1 MKIEEK
7 AFDCIKNLNIM
18 NKMVTVKSHE
28 KYSLPTSKKS
38 ENLNICVKRNLPHS
52 KRKEIRFGRR
62 NG

>member
-1 MKIEEK
+1 MEEK

-28 KYSLPTSKKS
+28 KYSLPTAKKN
-38 ENLNICVKRNLPHS
+38 ENLSCDIKRNLPIA